1 LRASNGWLAGVVLL
15 VLLVAGAAT
24 WWVRSTGAP
33 SALTLTGL
41 DGAVSVS
48 HDGALEPGRTGRVL
62 GPEDH
67 VITGVDG
74 TASLWLGGQTRI
86 TLGPASSVE
95 ITAIDATG
103 VTLELEDGLVSATV
117 RPDSGAVRVGNGGR
131 EVVATNA
138 VFDVGVEGGVMGVAV
153 AEGDVALSGADVT
166 RVGAGQQVWVV
177 DRHGEVGQI
186 PEELLLAVEWPSDA
200 RTRQQQWTVEGT
212 TTPAATV
219 AIRGGEREVQVV
231 ADATGAFRAVVA
243 LAEGENRVV
252 VESVDLLGR
261 RKEVPGVL
269 VRDSRGPTFE
279 AGVEYR
285 GP

>member
-1 LRASNGWLAGVVLL
+1 MRASNGWLAGVVLL